1 MLIFASIVGYRQDQ
15 SYQSYTLAFK
25 ISFKVQGSP
34 QTISDIIAPLKG
46 IASEQQ
52 HPSDV
57 LFRYLVAK
65 LSQSTVLRLGSKS
78 VVILASYKFIG

>member
-1 MLIFASIVGYRQDQ
+1 MSFLHAYLRCDCREMASTKQPTI
-15 SYQSYTLAFK
+15 TLVP
-25 ISFKVQGSP
+25 KVSP
-34 QTISDIIAPLKG
+34 LAWDKPPTISDIIAPLKG

-65 LSQSTVLRLGSKS
+65 LSQSTVLRLSSKS
-78 VVILASYKFIG
+78 VVIVAR